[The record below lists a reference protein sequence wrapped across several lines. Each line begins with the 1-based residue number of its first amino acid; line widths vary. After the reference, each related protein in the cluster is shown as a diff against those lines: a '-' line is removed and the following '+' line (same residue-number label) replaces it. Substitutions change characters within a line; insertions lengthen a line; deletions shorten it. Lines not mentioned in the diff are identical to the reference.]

1 MACVLTMA
9 GMVSAQS
16 QGKLSAPVFVPLP
29 SDVQCAFS
37 GMNFG
42 GTASGG
48 WGIQSVKGLTCWT
61 TGKAAG
67 PMKQIPLAATT
78 IQDGMLATRGF
89 GNLRLALSESD
100 PKGGLSISIRR
111 DKLKTLREFLQNPET
126 TEGAGEKSAGI
137 PNAAPGPVAATAP
150 AKASAKAE
158 TVAASSS
165 AAPKSAPAAQATK
178 SSSKSMP
185 AAAPAIVS
193 PKPALAAAQSSVSS
207 RPAQV
212 PTYSGRSTLAVAGY
226 VIDAELDSATH
237 HIAATATVTFT
248 APDNAEVVSFGF
260 HPALR
265 ITKISDASGQVLTG
279 ERSADGTVRVTPVT
293 PISRAVEEHWTFEY
307 EGTIT
312 GNEDGPIEGL
322 KLAAIQEPI
331 TYLLYPA
338 RWFPMTGYMTNRF
351 TAEMHIR
358 VPQGMKVFASGS
370 QGASKP
376 VTLADGKPGDQYDFN
391 WSKPG
396 FPGTVIAGRYVGPV
410 SAGDGNVKVY
420 LTIGHQQ
427 SGDEVA
433 RTVAKEYDFFTESF
447 GLAES
452 TRLNVV
458 ELPSDTLPAVWA
470 PELAAVLG
478 SRIADKSGVRL
489 LANTIAHQWWGSE
502 VSPRTLNDAWI
513 TNGMARYGELMYVE
527 EESGKNAMRTALQD
541 VSASALAYD
550 TIPLSSIGRQS
561 PFSPEFQSMT
571 LDKGAMIFHMLR
583 WEIGDKAFLE
593 TLKGALS
600 QYTDKPM
607 RALDFQKVAEAQS
620 QQQLTAFFAQ
630 WVDGT
635 GAPRFTNKYAVYR
648 LGNNKGFRTIGEIDQ
663 DLDLFR
669 MPVELRVET
678 DGKTELQKI
687 DVVGTNTQFVVDT
700 FGRPRRIGIDSQN
713 WVLKSTPDLQVR
725 IAILKGQQLAAQG
738 DSAGALAE
746 YQKALDANSQSS
758 LASYRIG
765 EVLFSQHNY
774 QASVNAYRD
783 ALRGDGEPRWT
794 EVWSHIA
801 LGKIFDITGQRDRAV
816 NEYRLAVQTND
827 NTQGAV
833 NEARQWLQKPYKLPD
848 SE

>member
-1 MACVLTMA
+1 MIPVNRNDRMLQWLAAA
-9 GMVSAQS
+9 GGLA
-16 QGKLSAPVFVPLP
+16 
-29 SDVQCAFS
+29 CAFV
-37 GMNFG
+37 M
-42 GTASGG
+42 AS
-48 WGIQSVKGLTCWT
+48 
-61 TGKAAG
+61 
-67 PMKQIPLAATT
+67 PLAA
-78 IQDGMLATRGF
+78 QRAER
-89 GNLRLALSESD
+89 
-100 PKGGLSISIRR
+100 P
-111 DKLKTLREFLQNPET
+111 TLT
-126 TEGAGEKSAGI
+126 
-137 PNAAPGPVAATAP
+137 
-150 AKASAKAE
+150 
-158 TVAASSS
+158 
-165 AAPKSAPAAQATK
+165 
-178 SSSKSMP
+178 
-185 AAAPAIVS
+185 
-193 PKPALAAAQSSVSS
+193 
-207 RPAQV
+207 
-212 PTYSGRSTLAVAGY
+212 VAGY
-226 VIDAELDSATH
+226 VIDAELDPATH
-237 HIAATATVTFT
+237 HLAAKATVAFT
-248 APDNAEVVSFGF
+248 APESSEVVSFGF
-260 HPALR
+260 HPALKVKS
-265 ITKISDASGQVLTG
+265 IADESGKVLTG
-279 ERSADGTVRVTPVT
+279 ERSADGTVRVSPATPFVQGQV
-293 PISRAVEEHWTFEY
+293 AHWTFDY

-338 RWFPMTGYMTNRF
+338 RWFPMTGYLTNRF

-370 QGASKP
+370 LGASKP
-376 VTLADGKPGDQYDFN
+376 VTLANGKPGDQYDFN
-391 WSKPG
+391 WNKPG

-410 SAGDGNVKVY
+410 SMGAGNVKVY
-420 LTIGHQQ
+420 LSVSHQQ
-427 SGDEVA
+427 SGNEVA
-433 RTVAKEYDFFTESF
+433 QTAAKQFDFFADNFGGLES
-447 GLAES
+447 S
-452 TRLNVV
+452 RLNVV
-458 ELPSDTLPAVWA
+458 ELPNDTLPAVWA
-470 PELAAVLG
+470 PELAGVLG

-502 VSPRTLNDAWI
+502 VSPRNLNDAWI
-513 TNGMARYGELMYVE
+513 TNGMSRYGELMYVE
-527 EESGKNAMRTALQD
+527 EESGRNAMKTALQD
-541 VSASALAYD
+541 VSAGALAYD
-550 TIPLSSIGRQS
+550 TIPLSSSGRLS

-571 LDKGAMIFHMLR
+571 LEKGAMIFHMLR

-600 QYTDKPM
+600 QFTDKPM
-607 RALDFQKVAEAQS
+607 RAQDFEKVAEAQS

-635 GAPRFTNKYAVYR
+635 GAPQFTNKYAVYR

-678 DGKTELQKI
+678 DGKTEIQKV

-700 FGRPRRIGIDSQN
+700 FGRPRRIGIDPQN

-725 IAILKGQQLAAQG
+725 IAILKGQQLVAQG
-738 DSAGALAE
+738 DTAGALAE
-746 YQKALDANSQSS
+746 YQKALEANSLSS

-794 EVWSHIA
+794 EVWSHIQ

-833 NEARQWLQKPYKLPD
+833 NEARQWLQKPYQRAD
-848 SE
+848 ND